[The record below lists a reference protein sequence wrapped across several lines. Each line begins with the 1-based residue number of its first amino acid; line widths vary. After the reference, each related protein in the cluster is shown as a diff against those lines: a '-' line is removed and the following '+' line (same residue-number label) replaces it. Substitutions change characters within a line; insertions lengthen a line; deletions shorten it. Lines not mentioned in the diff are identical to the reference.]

1 MNKFLLLTLAP
12 LAALAVPASAQT
24 TVQRTVSTPGGSV
37 TTTRTVRTAP
47 AVVHRTVVRTHRRV
61 TYGPRARVN
70 RHCTVRWRHHRRIR
84 TCRTVAHL

>member
-1 MNKFLLLTLAP
+1 MNKFLLLALAP

-24 TVQRTVSTPGGSV
+24 TVQRTVST
-37 TTTRTVRTAP
+37 RTVHTAP
-47 AVVHRTVVRTHRRV
+47 TVVHRTVVRTHRHV